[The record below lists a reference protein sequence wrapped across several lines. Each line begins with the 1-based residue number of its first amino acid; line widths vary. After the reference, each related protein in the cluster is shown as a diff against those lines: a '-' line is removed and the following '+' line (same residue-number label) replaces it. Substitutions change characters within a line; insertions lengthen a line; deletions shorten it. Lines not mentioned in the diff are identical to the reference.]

1 MSHFFNNLMI
11 NHSRIEMPSKK
22 LTVISKGE
30 PDFSLVSAAVGNWL
44 WQRAKDKKLSQLAE
58 DWQGEDLVIA

>member
-1 MSHFFNNLMI
+1 
-11 NHSRIEMPSKK
+11 MPSKK